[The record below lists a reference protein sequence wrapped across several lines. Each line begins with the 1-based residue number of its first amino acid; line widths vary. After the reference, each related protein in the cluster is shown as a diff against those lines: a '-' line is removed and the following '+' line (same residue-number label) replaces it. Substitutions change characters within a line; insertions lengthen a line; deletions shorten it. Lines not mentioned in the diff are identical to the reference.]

1 MVQIAQVPTRPII
14 RYYGGKWKLA
24 PWIIFHFPRHKIYVE
39 PFGGAGSVLLSKPRS
54 HAEIYNDAD
63 GDIVNLFRVAR
74 DQGEDL
80 IRSLE
85 LTPFAREEFDLA
97 WEQSEDPL
105 EKARRTVIRAYMGRD
120 PASATMRGKSSFRVY
135 VGSKTRQT
143 TTMQEWANFPSAL
156 NIIISRLR
164 GVAIENRSAL
174 DVMSAYD
181 SDDALHY
188 LDPPY
193 VFSTRADT
201 SKYRHE
207 MDDADHIDL
216 IRFARKLKGMVILS
230 GYDCELY
237 REILGDWHK
246 VERKSFADGA
256 EERVETLW
264 MSPNFPSGGLFD

>member
-24 PWIIFHFPRHKIYVE
+24 PWIISHFPRHKVYVE

-63 GDIVNLFRVAR
+63 GEIVNLFRVAR

-120 PASATMRGKSSFRVY
+120 PASATMQGKSSFRVY

-164 GVAIENRSAL
+164 GVAIENMSAF

-193 VFSTRADT
+193 VFSTRTET

-216 IRFARKLKGMVILS
+216 IGFARKLKGMVIIS

-237 REILGDWHK
+237 REILGGWRK
-246 VERKSFADGA
+246 IERKSFADGA